1 MVYDRSESRMD
12 IGVAGR
18 VTPGIKWIIIT
29 NVAVF
34 ILQMAMRLA
43 QRGGIE
49 LVFGLVPSV
58 TFHDLWL
65 WQLVT
70 YMFLHTTDWLGHL
83 LLNMLML
90 WMFGTEVERAWGTRR
105 FLFYYF
111 LCGIGAG
118 LITALLL
125 RDSTTIGASGAIYG
139 VMLAYGMMFPNRTVL
154 FMFMFP
160 MRAMTMV
167 LLCIGIQ
174 VFSLLSLQDGVAYV
188 AHLGGLLFGYLY
200 LKRAW
205 RLREF
210 FGDLRWKLRR
220 RRFKVV
226 EREKRRYPFH

>member
-1 MVYDRSESRMD
+1 MVYDRSEYRMD
-12 IGVAGR
+12 LGVAGR
-18 VTPGIKWIIIT
+18 VTPGIKWIIIA

-34 ILQMAMRLA
+34 ILQTAMRLLE
-43 QRGGIE
+43 RGGIE
-49 LVFGLVPSV
+49 PLFGLVPV
-58 TFHDLWL
+58 QTFGDLWL

-90 WMFGTEVERAWGTRR
+90 WMFGTEVERAWGTAR

-111 LCGIGAG
+111 LCGVGAG
-118 LITALLL
+118 LVTAMFLP
-125 RDSTTIGASGAIYG
+125 DSTTIGASGAIYG
-139 VMLAYGMMFPNRTVL
+139 VMLAYGMLFPQRTVL

-160 MRAMTMV
+160 MRAFSMV

-174 VFSLLSLQDGVAYV
+174 VFSLLSLKDGVAYV

-200 LKRAW
+200 IKRVW

-220 RRFKVV
+220 RRFRVV
-226 EREKRRYPFH
+226 ERERRRYPFH

>member
-1 MVYDRSESRMD
+1 MAYDRNEYRMD
-12 IGVAGR
+12 MGVAGR
-18 VTPGIKWIIIT
+18 VTPGIKWLIIA

-34 ILQMAMRLA
+34 ILQVAMRLLK
-43 QRGGIE
+43 RGGMESI
-49 LVFGLVPSV
+49 FGLVPSA
-58 TFHDLWL
+58 TFGDLWL

-118 LITALLL
+118 LVTAVFI
-125 RDSTTIGASGAIYG
+125 RDSMTIGASGAIYG
-139 VMLAYGMMFPNRTVL
+139 VMLAYGMMFPDRTVL

-160 MRAMTMV
+160 MRAMSMV

-174 VFSLLSLQDGVAYV
+174 VFSLLSLQDGVAYI

-210 FGDLRWKLRR
+210 FGELRWKLRR

-226 EREKRRYPFH
+226 ERDKRHYPFH